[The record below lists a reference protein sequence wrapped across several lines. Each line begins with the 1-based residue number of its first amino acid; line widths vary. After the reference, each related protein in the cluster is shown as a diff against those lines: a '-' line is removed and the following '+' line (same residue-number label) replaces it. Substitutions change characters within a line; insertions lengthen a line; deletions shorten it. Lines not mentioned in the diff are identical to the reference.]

1 MTTQTEQDPT
11 LLLVS
16 GSKNRESGNLGAAD
30 IKKLAYA
37 LIETI
42 NKHKVARLKC
52 VGAAAVNKATKAIIV
67 ANLDEKVNG
76 DYFTKPEF
84 GTASFNNGE
93 VEKTAIIFKVLPYS
107 EMGESA

>member
-16 GSKNRESGNLGAAD
+16 GSKNRGNRDSEAVG

-42 NKHKVARLKC
+42 NKHGEARLKC

-67 ANLDEKVNG
+67 ANLDEKVDG
-76 DYFTKPEF
+76 DYFAKPEF

-107 EMGESA
+107 KMGESA